1 MKNTK
6 KKYTKKKNRHLHIH
20 KKYKHNKTQKHH
32 HKYSLK
38 HHHKNPQKYNYNF
51 QYVNPVMKKYEPI
64 FTIIEPIDKAKQV
77 LDFTLFRKLLGKYG
91 LTECNQFTCM
101 KSKIMF
107 VWLNYD
113 ENSQHWLKRKYYNTE
128 IYLQNSLTGMES
140 ISNKDKLHLGL
151 KSHFPE
157 IYKKHISP
165 SFLLN
170 KTWKYPKE
178 HNIYIA
184 RPINILDEKKEAGVM
199 GVGYGGKDIIII
211 HDNKT
216 TENAKKLLDK
226 YDNVLISEYIKSPLL
241 FKGYKFHIRTFLLA
255 SIINGKFKTHVL
267 DFGRIFTAREKYKQ
281 SDWDNSDIHDTHMKS
296 TVKDW
301 FFPKDFTNENISS
314 LSGEGSSNLLTG
326 NIFEIVYDIFKQIH
340 NIFNSVS
347 KLLEETAGIYE
358 NVKNGFNIFGIDLMI
373 KDDFTVILIECN
385 SEGTYKSK
393 EPETHKKI
401 EEIIFNWVDKVI
413 LSQVFNTKNKNYN

>member
-6 KKYTKKKNRHLHIH
+6 KQKHLHIH
-20 KKYKHNKTQKHH
+20 KNNKHHKTQK
-32 HKYSLK
+32 Y
-38 HHHKNPQKYNYNF
+38 QRIF

-64 FTIIEPIDKAKQV
+64 FTIIEPIDKSKQV

-91 LTECNQFTCM
+91 LKECNQFTCM

-107 VWLNYD
+107 IWLNYD

-140 ISNKDKLHLGL
+140 ISSKDKLHLGL
-151 KSHFPE
+151 KTHFPD
-157 IYKKHISP
+157 IYEKHISP
-165 SFLLN
+165 SFLLT
-170 KTWKYPKE
+170 KTWKLFK
-178 HNIYIA
+178 NATTNGDIYIA
-184 RPINILDEKKEAGVM
+184 RPINILEEKREKGVQ

-211 HDNKT
+211 HDKST
-216 TENAKKLLDK
+216 LEKAKDLLNK

-255 SIINGKFKTHVL
+255 SIINGKFKTDIL

-281 SDWDNSDIHDTHMKS
+281 NDWNNTDIHDTHMKS

-314 LSGEGSSNLLTG
+314 LSGVGNSNLLPDNT
-326 NIFEIVYDIFKQIH
+326 FEIVYDIFKQIH

-347 KLLEETAGIYE
+347 KLLEETAGVYE

-385 SEGTYKSK
+385 AEGTYKSK

-413 LSQVFNTKNKNYN
+413 LSKVFLKK